1 MIKSAINVLLLLTC
15 VRPLFA
21 PGVGPLHGVVL
32 LILPKVDPRNG
43 RQRID
48 IRPTALLGAIA
59 LPIWKAMLIDQV
71 VPAGGVV
78 ANQDAI
84 SDAVPAEGLG
94 GSDGTGGYR
103 RWNG

>member
-32 LILPKVDPRNG
+32 LILPKVDPRYG
-43 RQRID
+43 RQRIN
-48 IRPTALLGAIA
+48 IRPAALLGAIA

-84 SDAVPAEGLG
+84 CLLYTSPSPRDVEESRMPSSA
-94 GSDGTGGYR
+94 
-103 RWNG
+103 